1 MSSFLDDII
10 LDDEVTE
17 SSEVTPGTPDSDA
30 GKSTSFFDS
39 VLGTLEN
46 IYAPLA
52 ESGRAPLILPAGMR
66 GPATIPLDADEL
78 VMELDQGVDVGQ
90 AIVRSVPDIVFAL
103 PELGAIGVDLAVGT
117 RIAPNM
123 RKYYDDAMRGIGLGV
138 DTPAGEAM
146 NALVLLGTGVIGAS
160 RYLSSVA
167 RAAKDTRYNNVFL
180 KELKEL
186 GVSPSVLKQADDAIL
201 QGSRGATPFTGLGST
216 RKKVPF
222 GTSILPMLISA
233 EKLGKTKLAQKIYA
247 PRPGR
252 LNRIGSDVGKAA
264 FGTGAVAAADFT
276 LMPDGMHTLADSFDT
291 LPNFMRTEDAIN
303 YGLED
308 SGFTPREEALRRLK
322 NKIRFVGDGAIFGAA
337 IEAAIRLGVPLTK
350 AGVTGARKGS
360 EIVAPPIKTGAK
372 ALDNATG
379 RRISQGYGALMSNA
393 SDLRRS
399 VSDIK
404 APFLDGVTIGEI
416 AKRNLTT
423 SRGLKNQFQKD
434 ILDVAGER
442 RAVDINMAAQFALY
456 EKETA
461 KTVTLMSPLGS
472 GKATN
477 QQAYID
483 LEDFLVGNID
493 FKTLETTYGKTAAN
507 AAKRMRDQRDKFSK
521 NLLYEIDLQVRD
533 GTLDSTTAT
542 QIIAEFNKLDGKYL
556 QRVFSGGVARE
567 DMAKFKRTREHTAAV
582 NEVEASLKI
591 NDPEFALLTP
601 EAQRKAAEDFVERAI
616 ALERFE
622 VPSAAKKDPKVLA
635 KATEKIA
642 KETGSEKPTGVAKKR
657 LPLYTVNENFLKT
670 RSAIINDSK
679 TLREIMGEITAGSFN
694 KVVNIPFVTRPDMK
708 PVDVAR
714 VRIMNTIGEMSM
726 TTSALNFYRR
736 ILDDPSFTSTYADVI
751 RPGFNEVPYVIK
763 DVPTTGGAGKS
774 LEDAGY
780 VLVPDATSTVYGGS
794 FGSLSGTYI
803 KPAFFNAIT
812 QATKGNS
819 FKENAIA
826 SLVQAKGISQMN
838 KTVYSPATQA
848 RNFNTFIQFLLAN
861 GNLLRGSNVD
871 DAFSLALA
879 KVSSYSDEEFSEFMQ
894 YLARSGAIDAGP
906 ILQEMEAML
915 GAVRSQLLDNPEKA
929 RRGILGLLD
938 TSAESLKKV
947 PGGKG
952 LVEGTKTMMDTAE
965 RMYRFSDNLARIA
978 SILAERGKYTSALR
992 NPLNDVLKFGFVQ
1005 AEDFDLLAPI
1015 LFEQGVFKRLGSPI
1029 IRPKAGEGAASR
1041 SLDNQ
1046 RGASG
1051 LSLEQT
1057 REEIFSGSYRTDF
1070 DIAMGDIV
1078 ADTTPNYGR
1087 TYKAAQDIA
1096 QFPLLGNFV
1105 AYPAENIRNV
1115 ANITN
1120 RSIAEMGFKKT
1131 PELVQAMRQ
1140 IAIKKEG
1147 QLRGLK
1153 GDALD
1158 TFIRRETAVPDIRL
1172 AEAEQLANKFVT
1184 EINAIGVRRA
1194 TGALATIF
1202 MSGPVATK
1210 SLNQF
1215 SNANNEQQEATREL
1229 LANYAKGAN
1238 IAITG
1243 RTEDGLVVE
1252 YINMSQNLAY
1262 DNMPVL
1268 GDSLR
1273 AALSKY
1279 KRGQGLGKSDM
1290 VSTRN
1295 AIIDYAVR
1303 NMLVFG
1309 QEAMLS
1315 EAILDVT
1322 VRGGIPNRGGQP
1334 IYDENSTTGEVLLNS
1349 MMHLAGSLEP
1359 TIIREF
1365 LEINGYGVRE
1375 GAVVSAVKDQTFRSG
1390 AKTTPV
1396 EQFVKLVLGISPGKL
1411 NVPLV
1416 MAYETSSYRRKES
1429 RIRTG
1434 MYDALRISRPSDS
1447 IEDFKNDVR
1456 DAQEKYFRSQQEL
1469 YRKLTAAAKL
1479 GMTKEDFYEAADIQ
1493 NVTLSED
1500 EYANLTQGKFTPLKI
1515 NYNRLT
1521 KFEEENEFYNL
1532 NRAITADELEQAIED
1547 LNEESENLR
1556 DLTLIEEFSEPKNKN
1571 NIFGSFSDTPSS
1583 VAFED
1588 TTPET
1593 SNVPV
1598 LSQALS
1604 SPSAPPVD
1612 SLSTATGPE
1621 TSSNPE
1627 LYGDNV
1633 IEQARNMELAR
1644 RLGKA

>member
-1 MSSFLDDII
+1 MVDISDYLNSF
-10 LDDEVTE
+10 EE
-17 SSEVTPGTPDSDA
+17 SQSEVTPETPDSDA
-30 GKSTSFFDS
+30 TKSTGFFDS
-39 VLGTLEN
+39 IMDFLGDSDPEGFDRIPVFFPGGAGTV
-46 IYAPLA
+46 
-52 ESGRAPLILPAGMR
+52 PADPDLM
-66 GPATIPLDADEL
+66 T
-78 VMELDQGVDVGQ
+78 MEIAQGVDVGQ
-90 AIVRSVPDIVFAL
+90 AVVKSAPDIIFAL
-103 PELGAIGVDLAVGT
+103 PELAALGVDLFTGST

-123 RKYYDDAMRGIGLGV
+123 RKYYDDATRAVGLGV
-138 DTPAGEAM
+138 DTPAGEAL
-146 NALVLLGTGVIGAS
+146 NALILLGTGIAGAS

-167 RAAKDTRYNNVFL
+167 RTAKDTRYNTVFL
-180 KELKEL
+180 KELKEM
-186 GVSPSVLKQADDAIL
+186 GVNPAVLKQADDAIL
-201 QGSRGATPFTGLGST
+201 KGSRGPTPFSGLGTT

-252 LNRIGSDVGKAA
+252 LNRIGSELGKAA
-264 FGTGAVAAADFT
+264 FGTGAIAAADFT
-276 LMPDGMHTLADSFDT
+276 IMPDGMHTLADSFDT
-291 LPNFMRTEDAIN
+291 LPNFMKTEDAIN

-322 NKIRFVGDGAIFGAA
+322 NKGRFTFDGALFGAA

-350 AGVTGARKGS
+350 VGVTGARKGS
-360 EIVAPPIKTGAK
+360 EIVAPPIRTGVK

-379 RRISQGYGALMSNA
+379 RRLSEGYGALMSNA
-393 SDLRRS
+393 SDLRRA

-404 APFLDGVTIGEI
+404 APLLDGVTIGEI
-416 AKRNLTT
+416 TKRNLTT

-456 EKETA
+456 EKATA

-483 LEDFLVGNID
+483 LEDFLIGNVD

-507 AAKRMRDQRDKFSK
+507 AAKQMRDQRDKFSK
-521 NLLYEIDLQVRD
+521 NLLHEIDLQVRD
-533 GTLDSTTAT
+533 GKLDSTTAT
-542 QIIAEFNKLDGKYL
+542 EIIGEFAKLDGKYL
-556 QRVFSGGVARE
+556 QRVFSGGVAKG
-567 DMAKFKRTREHTAAV
+567 DMAKFRRTREFTLAV

-591 NDPEFALLTP
+591 NDKEFARLTP
-601 EAQRKAAEDFVERAI
+601 EVQRKAAEDYVERAI

-622 VPSAAKKDPKVLA
+622 VPGAANKDPKLLA
-635 KATEKIA
+635 KAQEKIA
-642 KETGSEKPTGVAKKR
+642 KETGSEKPTDVAKKR
-657 LPLYTVNENFLKT
+657 LPIYTVNENFLKT
-670 RSAIINDSK
+670 RSAIINDSE
-679 TLREIMGEITAGSFN
+679 TLRQIMGEITAGSFN
-694 KVVNIPFVTRPDMK
+694 KLVDIPFVTRPDMK
-708 PVDVAR
+708 PIDIAR
-714 VRIMNTIGEMSM
+714 VRVMNTIGEMSM

-763 DVPTTGGAGKS
+763 EVPTGAGKS

-780 VLVPDATSTVYGGS
+780 VLVPDATNTVYGGS

-819 FKENAIA
+819 YIDNAVA
-826 SLVQAKGISQMN
+826 SAVQLKGISQMN

-848 RNFNTFIQFLLAN
+848 RNFNTFVQFLLAN
-861 GNLLRGSNVD
+861 GNLLRGGNVD

-879 KVSSYSDEEFSEFMQ
+879 KVSNYSDEDFSEFMQ

-938 TSAESLKKV
+938 TSTESLKKV
-947 PGGKG
+947 PGGEG

-1029 IRPKAGEGAASR
+1029 IRPKTGEGTAAR

-1046 RGASG
+1046 RGESG
-1051 LSLEQT
+1051 LPLEQT
-1057 REEIFSGSYRTDF
+1057 REEIFSGPYRTDF

-1087 TYKAAQDIA
+1087 TFKAAQDIA
-1096 QFPLLGNFV
+1096 QFPFLGNFV

-1120 RSIAEMGFKKT
+1120 RSISEMGFRKT

-1140 IAIKKEG
+1140 IAVKKEG
-1147 QLRGLK
+1147 QLNGLK

-1158 TFIRRETAVPDIRL
+1158 TFIQREIAVPDVRL
-1172 AEAEQLANKFVT
+1172 AEAEQLASKFVT

-1194 TGALATIF
+1194 TGALATLF

-1229 LANYAKGAN
+1229 LAPYAKGAN

-1243 RTEDGLVVE
+1243 RTKNGLVVE

-1268 GDSLR
+1268 GESLR

-1279 KRGQGLGKSDM
+1279 KRGQELGKSDM

-1295 AIIDYAVR
+1295 AIVDYAVR
-1303 NMLVFG
+1303 NILVFG

-1315 EAILDVT
+1315 EAILDLT
-1322 VRGGIPNRGGQP
+1322 VRRGIPNRGGRP
-1334 IYDENSTTGEVLLNS
+1334 IYDETSTGPEILLNS

-1365 LEINGYGVRE
+1365 LEVNGYGVRE

-1390 AKTTPV
+1390 TKTTPV
-1396 EQFVKLVLGISPGKL
+1396 EQFVKLTLGISPGKL

-1429 RIRTG
+1429 NVKSR
-1434 MYDALRISRPSDS
+1434 MYDALRVSRPSDS
-1447 IEDFKNDVR
+1447 IENFKDDIRNAQQKHFKN
-1456 DAQEKYFRSQQEL
+1456 QQEL
-1469 YRKLTAAAKL
+1469 YRKYSAGMKL
-1479 GMTKEDFYEAADIQ
+1479 GMTKEKILEATDLQ
-1493 NVTLSED
+1493 NVKLSGE
-1500 EYANLTQGKFTPLKI
+1500 EYDGILQGIFVPLKI
-1515 NYNRLT
+1515 NPKRAQT
-1521 KFEEENEFYNL
+1521 FIRQNEFY
-1532 NRAITADELEQAIED
+1532 D
-1547 LNEESENLR
+1547 LSRRINEEELKEAINELTRERSELYGLP
-1556 DLTLIEEFSEPKNKN
+1556 LTEGTVEKALENKN
-1571 NIFGSFSDTPSS
+1571 NIFGSFSDTSSS

-1593 SNVPV
+1593 SDVPV

-1604 SPSAPPVD
+1604 LPSAPSAAP
-1612 SLSTATGPE
+1612 LPTATGPQ
-1621 TSSNPE
+1621 TPLNPE
-1627 LYGDNV
+1627 LLGDNP

-1644 RLGKA
+1644 RTRNV